1 MDITDLEEELGNIL
15 PPGFSIETNKQGE
28 IVILTGLKED
38 DDGELIPL
46 DVEEVDVD
54 PNLDPLEDEDEEEFD
69 D

>member
-15 PPGFSIETNKQGE
+15 QPGFSIETNKQGE

>member
-1 MDITDLEEELGNIL
+1 MNQEELQEELEAIL
-15 PPGFSIETNKQGE
+15 PAGFVVDTNKQGE

-46 DVEEVDVD
+46 DVEEIDVD
-54 PNLDPLEDEDEEEFD
+54 PNLDPLDDEEEDLD